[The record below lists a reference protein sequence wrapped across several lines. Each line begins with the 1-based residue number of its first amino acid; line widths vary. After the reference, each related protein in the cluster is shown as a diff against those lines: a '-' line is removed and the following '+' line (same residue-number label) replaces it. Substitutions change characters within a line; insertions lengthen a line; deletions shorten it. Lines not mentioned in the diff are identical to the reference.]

1 MSISHSRFDRLI
13 SGMNSTAVKVYEAVP
28 IAGQWSLNQITAEM
42 RRAGI
47 NVDSRAVFGCLGA
60 LARAGLVVESEA
72 GKFQREA
79 VKAPLTK
86 PTKSK
91 DEPMSAKPAVKP
103 PPAKDAVAPDIMDIL
118 GALAARAVHIS
129 NQAKDLSNDISN
141 AAVEIQAR
149 VEVNEADSAK
159 LKQLQAL
166 LKGIA

>member
-1 MSISHSRFDRLI
+1 MSMSCSRFDRLI

-28 IAGQWSLNQITAEM
+28 ISGQWSLNQITAEM

-60 LARAGLVVESEA
+60 LARAGLVTEGEA

-79 VKAPLTK
+79 VKVPLIK
-86 PTKSK
+86 PIKSK
-91 DEPMSAKPAVKP
+91 DESMNAKPSAKAV
-103 PPAKDAVAPDIMDIL
+103 PAKDGANVDIMDIL

-129 NQAKDLSNDISN
+129 SQVKDLSNDLSN

-149 VEVNEADSAK
+149 VEANEADSAK
-159 LKQLQAL
+159 LKQLQTL
-166 LKGIA
+166 LKGIT